1 MHGVGGVGELSNIKH
16 QNTNLFDLCVSR
28 LYCTACILR
37 FWWSLV
43 SNPRRAHH
51 TVIMASS
58 AGVHERIGVY
68 RTAHDLVPKIER
80 QEFFVNMV
88 AVVALYFLEVIRVIT
103 NVLCPAVLS
112 STTK

>member
-1 MHGVGGVGELSNIKH
+1 MQSDKPKALGEL
-16 QNTNLFDLCVSR
+16 
-28 LYCTACILR
+28 TAAER
-37 FWWSLV
+37 D
-43 SNPRRAHH
+43 
-51 TVIMASS
+51 ASS

-103 NVLCPAVLS
+103 DVLCPAMLS

>member
-1 MHGVGGVGELSNIKH
+1 M
-16 QNTNLFDLCVSR
+16 
-28 LYCTACILR
+28 
-37 FWWSLV
+37 
-43 SNPRRAHH
+43 
-51 TVIMASS
+51 
-58 AGVHERIGVY
+58 Y

-103 NVLCPAVLS
+103 DVLCPALS

>member
-1 MHGVGGVGELSNIKH
+1 MAWVVLANCQTLNTKTPISSIFVSHG
-16 QNTNLFDLCVSR
+16 
-28 LYCTACILR
+28 YTAQPAFSEK

-51 TVIMASS
+51 TAIMASS

-80 QEFFVNMV
+80 KEFFVNMV

-103 NVLCPAVLS
+103 DVLCPALS